1 VVLQE
6 EHLVIAI
13 PTYNEAENVSALLS
27 TLLDRLP
34 PAHIVVI
41 DDNSPDG
48 TGDMVARLAATE
60 ARVHVIRRDGKRGL
74 GLAYR
79 AAFGW
84 ALERKYTLVAVMD
97 ADFSHAP
104 EQLSRLLEAVEGV
117 DVVVGS
123 RYVPGGRIE
132 NWPLSRR
139 AVSAVGNLVARAAV
153 GRVLHDWTSG
163 FKCYRRAVLEAV
175 QSMAIESE
183 GYAFQIEILF
193 HCLRAGFTVREVPIT
208 FVNRRLGRS
217 KMSNVEVVESMRLL
231 LRLARVRWNST

>member
-1 VVLQE
+1 MVLQE

-97 ADFSHAP
+97 ADFSHARP
-104 EQLSRLLEAVEGV
+104 S
-117 DVVVGS
+117 S
-123 RYVPGGRIE
+123 
-132 NWPLSRR
+132 
-139 AVSAVGNLVARAAV
+139 
-153 GRVLHDWTSG
+153 
-163 FKCYRRAVLEAV
+163 
-175 QSMAIESE
+175 
-183 GYAFQIEILF
+183 
-193 HCLRAGFTVREVPIT
+193 
-208 FVNRRLGRS
+208 
-217 KMSNVEVVESMRLL
+217 
-231 LRLARVRWNST
+231 